1 MWIYFF
7 RATAGVVREEIYVLR
22 SENLGQIKT
31 RILGAS
37 EVPKYDTQIGGG
49 TTLVEPTRD
58 NVNIVTLGVDDDTII
73 RFRALSFP
81 SSSILLRYFV
91 DSADTD
97 ARADGG

>member
-1 MWIYFF
+1 MRIYFF

-49 TTLVEPTRD
+49 TTLVEPMRD

-73 RFRALSFP
+73 RFRASSFP
-81 SSSILLRYFV
+81 SSSILLRYFI